1 MPGSIILPIA
11 TTGKKQSSNGQ
22 LLINS
27 YAIIKLKNHKMVQ
40 GSLESLIFKLIPLIL
55 LIYYFRKGATL

>member
-1 MPGSIILPIA
+1 
-11 TTGKKQSSNGQ
+11 
-22 LLINS
+22 
-27 YAIIKLKNHKMVQ
+27 MVQ